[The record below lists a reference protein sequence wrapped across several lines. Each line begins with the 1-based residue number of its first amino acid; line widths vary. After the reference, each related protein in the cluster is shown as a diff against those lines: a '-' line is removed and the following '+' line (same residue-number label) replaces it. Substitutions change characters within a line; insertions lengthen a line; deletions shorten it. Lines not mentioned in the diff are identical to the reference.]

1 MVLKM
6 DKALGVGIRQ
16 VVVIGLVG
24 KPPRKFLTTCRE
36 GVGDVLEEDE
46 AEDDVLV
53 LGGIHVGAELVGGG
67 PEGFLDG
74 VDHFFI
80 VRCDK

>member
-1 MVLKM
+1 
-6 DKALGVGIRQ
+6 
-16 VVVIGLVG
+16 
-24 KPPRKFLTTCRE
+24 
-36 GVGDVLEEDE
+36 
-46 AEDDVLV
+46 VLV